1 MIQLNRPYRP
11 FIVPDAHYRESV
23 PRDISIRLINA
34 QEEERSRVAR
44 ELHDD
49 VSQKMAL
56 LSLELEQLR
65 QAVEC
70 PHDLRRQFQSVQD
83 RVLEISTD
91 IHRLSHKLHPSKLDH
106 LGLAAAVR
114 GLCRDF
120 DAAGKLK
127 VEFHQEGDLSKLPKD
142 VKLCVFRI
150 AQEALRNCSRH
161 SEAGSACVVLVRT
174 GSELRL
180 SVSDDGQGFD
190 MRSGAIRRGL
200 GFTSMRE
207 RVRIIG
213 GCIAIRSKP
222 GHGTFIEVSIPS
234 ISKSNHN

>member
-1 MIQLNRPYRP
+1 M
-11 FIVPDAHYRESV
+11 PDPPRERDAV

-34 QEEERSRVAR
+34 QEEERSRIAR

-65 QAVEC
+65 QMVEE
-70 PHDLRRQFQSVQD
+70 PKDLRKHFKNVQD

-106 LGLAAAVR
+106 LGLAAAVK

-120 DAAGKLK
+120 DAAGKLR
-127 VEFHQEGDLSKLPKD
+127 VEFHQEGDLSKLGKD

-150 AQEALRNCSRH
+150 AQEALRNCTCH
-161 SEAGSACVVLVRT
+161 SSAGSACVVLVKS
-174 GSELRL
+174 GNELRL

-222 GHGTFIEVSIPS
+222 GHGTFIEVSIPVGY
-234 ISKSNHN
+234 KSNIN

>member
-1 MIQLNRPYRP
+1 MIQLSRPYSP
-11 FIVPDAHYRESV
+11 FILPDVSHRETV

-34 QEEERSRVAR
+34 QEEERSRIAR

-65 QAVEC
+65 QLIVG
-70 PHDLRRQFQSVQD
+70 PHDLRKHFRNVQD

-106 LGLAAAVR
+106 LGLAAAVK

-120 DAAGKLK
+120 DAAGRLK
-127 VEFHQEGDLSKLPKD
+127 VEFHQEGDLAKLQKD
-142 VKLCVFRI
+142 VKLCMFRV
-150 AQEALRNCSRH
+150 AQEALRNCVRH
-161 SEAGSACVVLVRT
+161 SEAGSACIVLVRT
-174 GSELRL
+174 GNELRL
-180 SVSDDGQGFD
+180 SISDDGKGFD

-222 GHGTFIEVSIPS
+222 GHGTFIEASVPLGARLN
-234 ISKSNHN
+234 SN

>member
-1 MIQLNRPYRP
+1 
-11 FIVPDAHYRESV
+11 
-23 PRDISIRLINA
+23 
-34 QEEERSRVAR
+34 
-44 ELHDD
+44 
-49 VSQKMAL
+49 MAL

-65 QAVEC
+65 QIVG
-70 PHDLRRQFQSVQD
+70 PRDLRRHFRNVQD

-106 LGLAAAVR
+106 LGLPTAVK

-120 DAAGKLK
+120 DAAGKIK
-127 VEFHQEGDLSKLPKD
+127 VKFHQEGDLAKLPKD
-142 VKLCVFRI
+142 VKLCMFRI
-150 AQEALRNCSRH
+150 AQEALRNCARH
-161 SEAGSACVVLVRT
+161 SEAGSACVVLVKS
-174 GSELRL
+174 GNELRL
-180 SVSDDGQGFD
+180 SISDDGHGFD

-222 GHGTFIEVSIPS
+222 GHGTFIEVSVPLGIRCN
-234 ISKSNHN
+234 SN